1 MSWLALSECVR
12 LLRFAS
18 NSLRVNTSN
27 KPNLSA
33 PPQTITLAIRW
44 SQSLPND
51 CDKPPAPHCCYTGH
65 HGNCFH
71 KGSRGMSCVSYFLA
85 SLLLLGD
92 LLHCGGPGTERRRR
106 SCAEN
111 TDPHTASLMDT
122 VQPGGKTETGVGK
135 QGSAFKCP
143 ATESDFHRKTAVTSH
158 LTFLNPIFFLLC
170 VLGSFCLIF
179 LWNTAWKM
187 LRIKFTQLSPRRVL
201 CCCWSTTSVCVYTNK
216 NTHWCCCQT
225 HVLMAPD
232 IIQRFLLSPGC
243 CSVHS
248 MWCIPLVYR
257 PHLSH
262 EALLYII

>member
-33 PPQTITLAIRW
+33 APQTITLAIRW

-122 VQPGGKTETGVGK
+122 VQPGGNQTFTGK
-135 QGSAFKCP
+135 QQWHHILPSWILF
-143 ATESDFHRKTAVTSH
+143 
-158 LTFLNPIFFLLC
+158 FLLLC